1 VRLAE
6 LVAVSRSIGQTAA
19 RKQKVALL
27 AELLARLAP
36 EEAELGIAA
45 LAGEV
50 PGGKLGVGPRW

>member
-36 EEAELGIAA
+36 
-45 LAGEV
+45 
-50 PGGKLGVGPRW
+50 